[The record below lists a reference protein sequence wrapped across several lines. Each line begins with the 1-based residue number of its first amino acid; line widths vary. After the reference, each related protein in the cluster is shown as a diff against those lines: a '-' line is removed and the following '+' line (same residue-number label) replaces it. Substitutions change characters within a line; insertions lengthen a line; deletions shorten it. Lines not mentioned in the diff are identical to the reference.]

1 MAKPTLQSKAYQM
14 ILDKIISGEFQPG
27 AEMREAPLA
36 QALGISVTPIREAL
50 RRLEREGWLE
60 TFPYRGCLMRRISR
74 EELIQL
80 SLMRE
85 SLEVVCVEQFCRNG
99 TEQDIELVEENLRN
113 SRRLMERVFA
123 GELDESAAVLE
134 MYQLDKEF
142 HQLIIAGAHRSW
154 LEQELRKWSMQL
166 QTYAALTELPLPT
179 HDRFEQIPCVIRQHE
194 AISLALQMGWSQA
207 AQELIRIHIR
217 PEVAM
222 TEEQRRREAGF
233 YQRLLREWNSAESE
247 ERS

>member
-1 MAKPTLQSKAYQM
+1 
-14 ILDKIISGEFQPG
+14 
-27 AEMREAPLA
+27 
-36 QALGISVTPIREAL
+36 
-50 RRLEREGWLE
+50 
-60 TFPYRGCLMRRISR
+60 
-74 EELIQL
+74 
-80 SLMRE
+80 
-85 SLEVVCVEQFCRNG
+85 
-99 TEQDIELVEENLRN
+99 
-113 SRRLMERVFA
+113 
-123 GELDESAAVLE
+123 
-134 MYQLDKEF
+134 
-142 HQLIIAGAHRSW
+142 
-154 LEQELRKWSMQL
+154 MQL

-233 YQRLLREWNSAESE
+233 YQRLLREWNSAGSE